1 MEWLRLY
8 VSTLDSPK
16 VQGLPAGLFKAWV
29 NCLCLARINDG
40 VLPAVDV
47 IAFRLRCS
55 TRQAEQW
62 RDDLVRRKLADVMP
76 DGTYRMHDW
85 DRHQYVSD
93 GSTERVRKHREK
105 QRQTVSRNVSVTPS
119 DTEQIQNRSE
129 TDSEASAVRAKV
141 RLIRSQEQSG
151 ISPATWDDFQ
161 KRYAESGKPLNETDW
176 NKAGMEAATL
186 DLTESDMAERVMP
199 ALAAELP
206 AWAEREIDMI
216 PFPVNW
222 LKSQP
227 WTRRAVPRPPPLTR
241 EQRRQAEIEREWEA
255 LGNGTRERQLREV

>member
-1 MEWLRLY
+1 
-8 VSTLDSPK
+8 VHP
-16 VQGLPAGLFKAWV
+16 
-29 NCLCLARINDG
+29 
-40 VLPAVDV
+40 
-47 IAFRLRCS
+47 
-55 TRQAEQW
+55 
-62 RDDLVRRKLADVMP
+62 
-76 DGTYRMHDW
+76 
-85 DRHQYVSD
+85 
-93 GSTERVRKHREK
+93 
-105 QRQTVSRNVSVTPS
+105 
-119 DTEQIQNRSE
+119 
-129 TDSEASAVRAKV
+129 
-141 RLIRSQEQSG
+141 IRSQERSITRNG

-186 DLTESDMAERVMP
+186 DLTQSDMAERVLP